1 MDWLSGGEPTLDEM
15 MLDPTIITMMKRDR
29 VKPDDVRRLLRQ
41 ANRRLVHGVSRQLSD
56 HMMPPGITRRS
67 VRCA

>member
-15 MLDPTIITMMKRDR
+15 LLDPTVIRMMKRDS
-29 VKPDDVRRLLRQ
+29 VNPDDVRRLLRH

-56 HMMPPGITRRS
+56 RMTRPGITRCS
-67 VRCA
+67 VRK